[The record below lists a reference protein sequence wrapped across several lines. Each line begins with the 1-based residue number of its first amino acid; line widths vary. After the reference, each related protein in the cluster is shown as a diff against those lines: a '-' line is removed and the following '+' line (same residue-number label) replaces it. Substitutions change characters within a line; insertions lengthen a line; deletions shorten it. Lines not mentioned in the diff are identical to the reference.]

1 MSKAEGE
8 TLEDFFTLF
17 STSEETGEQDRKEN
31 FDNMKKRLQGQIII
45 IFLIM

>member
-17 STSEETGEQDRKEN
+17 STSEDTREQGESKEK
-31 FDNMKKRLQGQIII
+31 FDNMKKRLQGQII
-45 IFLIM
+45 FVF